1 MSLVEMQSCLARLYV
16 SKTFRAL
23 VRGDAQ
29 AALAG
34 YALTGEE
41 AAAIEAVDPNM
52 LDVFAAT
59 LVGKRRKRFERA
71 YPASFAQHGAALHA
85 VLRRFLEI
93 HPASPATKSHLD
105 MLAFGRFAEETFADH
120 ERYVDWAGDLVRFER
135 LSCDAT
141 FGQPA
146 AEAGDAPAEDT
157 PPPPALA
164 GLPALLPGVV
174 IDDYR
179 YDVVALEAALRAGD
193 TVPDDTAVAR
203 TTIVFRPGR
212 LEEGQQML
220 RVNGATALVLRR
232 CDGELTVGEIVT
244 AVQSELRAPDLT
256 DPIRDAIGRL
266 QGLRVLSITGGEP
279 GHDLVH
285 AVSGRHPRP
294 RIRARVP
301 ARDRQLDPR
310 RG

>member
-16 SKTFRAL
+16 SNTFRAL

-52 LDVFAAT
+52 LDVFAAM

-71 YPASFAQHGAALHA
+71 YAASFAQHGAALHA

-105 MLAFGRFAEETFADH
+105 TLAFGRFAEETFADH
-120 ERYVDWAGDLVRFER
+120 ERYVDWAGDLIRFER
-135 LSCDAT
+135 LCCDAT

-146 AEAGDAPAEDT
+146 AGTGDAPDEDTAEDT
-157 PPPPALA
+157 AEGTPPPALA
-164 GLPALLPGVV
+164 DLPALLPGVV

-179 YDVVALEAALRAGD
+179 YDVVALEAALRAGG
-193 TVPDDTAVAR
+193 TVPDDAAVAR

-212 LEEGQQML
+212 HEDGQQIL

-232 CDGELTVGEIVT
+232 CHGELTVGEIVT

-266 QGLRVLSITGGEP
+266 QGLRVLSIT
-279 GHDLVH
+279 
-285 AVSGRHPRP
+285 ARRTRP
-294 RIRARVP
+294 
-301 ARDRQLDPR
+301 
-310 RG
+310 